1 MRIVLLDSFAAD
13 QGAPWPALQ
22 DLGEVVAHPRTEPGL
37 VVERSAGAEAIVTNK
52 VVLSKDAIEALPGLR
67 YIGLAS
73 TGINVVDL
81 PAARARG
88 IAVTNVPAYST
99 ESVANL
105 VFAMVLHFSFAV
117 AVHDRAV
124 KAGRW
129 ASGPDF
135 SFFLQPLHELAGKTL
150 AIVGMGAIGKAV
162 ARIGSAFG
170 MKIVAAAVPGSTS
183 AARVPLFDALALA
196 DVITLHCPLVPAT
209 QGLVNARFLAAL
221 KPSAILVNTSRG
233 ALVDE
238 NALLE
243 ALRAGKLGGVGLDV
257 MVREPPP
264 AKHPLT
270 DSAAPWADRLV
281 ITPHLGWGTV
291 EARQRLASQV
301 AANLAAF
308 LRGERLN
315 RVE

>member
-13 QGAPWPALQ
+13 QGAPWPGLER
-22 DLGEVVAHPRTEPGL
+22 LGEVVAHPRTDPSL
-37 VVERSAGAEAIVTNK
+37 VVERCAGAEAIVTNK
-52 VVLSKDAIEALPGLR
+52 VVLSKDTIDALPDLR

-73 TGINVVDL
+73 TGTNVVDL
-81 PAARARG
+81 LAARARG

-117 AVHDRAV
+117 AAHDRAV

-129 ASGPDF
+129 ASHPDF
-135 SFFLQPLHELAGKTL
+135 CFFLGPLHELAGKTL
-150 AIVGMGAIGKAV
+150 VIVGMGAIGKAV

-170 MKIVAAAVPGSTS
+170 MNVVAAEVPGSTR
-183 AARVPLFDALALA
+183 AGRVPLLDALPLA
-196 DVITLHCPLVPAT
+196 DVVTLHCPLVPST
-209 QGLVNARFLAAL
+209 QGLVNARFLGAL
-221 KPSAILVNTSRG
+221 KASAILINTSRG
-233 ALVDE
+233 ALVEEAD
-238 NALLE
+238 LVE

-257 MVREPPP
+257 MVKEPPP
-264 AKHPLT
+264 ATHPLA
-270 DSAAPWADRLV
+270 DPAAPWADRLV

-301 AANLAAF
+301 AENLAAF
-308 LRGERLN
+308 QEGQRLN
-315 RVE
+315 RVD

>member
-13 QGAPWPALQ
+13 QGAPWPGLER
-22 DLGEVVAHPRTEPGL
+22 LGEVVAHPRTDPSL
-37 VVERSAGAEAIVTNK
+37 VAERCAGAEAIVTNK
-52 VVLSKDAIEALPGLR
+52 VVISKDVIDALPDLR

-73 TGINVVDL
+73 TGTNVVDL

-117 AVHDRAV
+117 AAHDRAV
-124 KAGRW
+124 KAERW
-129 ASGPDF
+129 ASNPDF
-135 SFFLQPLHELAGKTL
+135 CFFLGPLHELAGKTL
-150 AIVGMGAIGKAV
+150 VIVGMGAIGKAV

-170 MKIVAAAVPGSTS
+170 MNVVAAEVPGSTR
-183 AARVPLFDALALA
+183 AGRVPLLDALPLA
-196 DVITLHCPLVPAT
+196 DVVTLHCPLVPST
-209 QGLVNARFLAAL
+209 QGLVNARFLGAL
-221 KPSAILVNTSRG
+221 KASAILINTSRG

-238 NALLE
+238 GDLVE

-257 MVREPPP
+257 MVKEPPP
-264 AKHPLT
+264 ASHPLA
-270 DSAAPWADRLV
+270 DPAAPWADRLV

-301 AANLAAF
+301 AENLAAF
-308 LRGERLN
+308 QKGQRLN
-315 RVE
+315 RVD

>member
-13 QGAPWPALQ
+13 QGAPWSALQ
-22 DLGEVVAHPRTEPGL
+22 DLGEVVAHPRTDPSL
-37 VVERSAGAEAIVTNK
+37 VIARCAGAEAIVTNK
-52 VVLSKDAIEALPGLR
+52 VVISKAAIDALPDLR

-73 TGINVVDL
+73 TGTNVVDL

-117 AVHDRAV
+117 AAHDHAV
-124 KAGRW
+124 KGGRW
-129 ASGPDF
+129 ASNPDF
-135 SFFLQPLHELAGKTL
+135 CFFLAPLHELAGKTL

-170 MKIVAAAVPGSTS
+170 MNVVAAEVPGSTS
-183 AARVPLFDALALA
+183 TGRAPLFAALPLA

-209 QGLVNARFLAAL
+209 QGLVDARFLGAL
-221 KPSAILVNTSRG
+221 KPSAILINTSRG
-233 ALVDE
+233 PLIHEGDLV
-238 NALLE
+238 E

-257 MVREPPP
+257 MVKEPPP
-264 AKHPLT
+264 ANHPLT
-270 DSAAPWADRLV
+270 DPAAPWADRLV

-308 LRGERLN
+308 QKGERVN